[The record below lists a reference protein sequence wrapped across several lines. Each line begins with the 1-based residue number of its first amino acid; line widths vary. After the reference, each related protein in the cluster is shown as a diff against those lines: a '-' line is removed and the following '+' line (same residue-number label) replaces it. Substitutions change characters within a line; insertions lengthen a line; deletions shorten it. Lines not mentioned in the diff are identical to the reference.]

1 MQPEFLEVEDVL
13 QIHTDQME
21 RYGGL
26 LGLRDL
32 GLLISAVSMP
42 KAMHAGRFLHEDI
55 FAMAGA
61 YLFHITRNHP
71 FLDGNKRAGAASALV
86 FLDMHGIE
94 VTADD
99 DALYELVIGVAINA
113 GKGPLFSLDER
124 VELVEQAL
132 EPLRKSAEVVVEPF
146 EGLTVN
152 FARKVGANMVQA
164 SLRCARGSRQ
174 AAGAHHPSKSKVVRH
189 VSLSSN
195 TKPVA

>member
-1 MQPEFLEVEDVL
+1 MQPE
-13 QIHTDQME
+13 IE

-42 KAMHAGRFLHEDI
+42 KAMHAGHFLHEDI

-71 FLDGNKRAGAASALV
+71 FLDGNKRTGAASALV

-99 DALYELVIGVAINA
+99 DALFELVIGVAS
-113 GKGPLFSLDER
+113 GT
-124 VELVEQAL
+124 VEKPGVAEF
-132 EPLRKSAEVVVEPF
+132 LRTHSD
-146 EGLTVN
+146 
-152 FARKVGANMVQA
+152 R
-164 SLRCARGSRQ
+164 
-174 AAGAHHPSKSKVVRH
+174 
-189 VSLSSN
+189 
-195 TKPVA
+195 

>member
-42 KAMHAGRFLHEDI
+42 KAMYAGQFLHEDI

-99 DALYELVIGVAINA
+99 DALYELVIDVASGTVDKPA
-113 GKGPLFSLDER
+113 VADF
-124 VELVEQAL
+124 
-132 EPLRKSAEVVVEPF
+132 LRTHSA
-146 EGLTVN
+146 
-152 FARKVGANMVQA
+152 R
-164 SLRCARGSRQ
+164 
-174 AAGAHHPSKSKVVRH
+174 
-189 VSLSSN
+189 
-195 TKPVA
+195 

>member
-42 KAMHAGRFLHEDI
+42 RAMYAGRFLHEDI

-86 FLDMHGIE
+86 FLDMHDIE
-94 VTADD
+94 VTVDD
-99 DALYELVIGVAINA
+99 DALYELVIGVASGTVDSPA
-113 GKGPLFSLDER
+113 VAEF
-124 VELVEQAL
+124 
-132 EPLRKSAEVVVEPF
+132 LRTHSA
-146 EGLTVN
+146 
-152 FARKVGANMVQA
+152 R
-164 SLRCARGSRQ
+164 
-174 AAGAHHPSKSKVVRH
+174 
-189 VSLSSN
+189 
-195 TKPVA
+195 

>member
-1 MQPEFLEVEDVL
+1 MQPEFLEVEGVL
-13 QIHTDQME
+13 QIHVDQIE

-42 KAMHAGRFLHEDI
+42 KAMHAGHLLHEDI

-71 FLDGNKRAGAASALV
+71 FLDGNKRTGAASALV

-99 DALYELVIGVAINA
+99 DALFELVIGVAS
-113 GKGPLFSLDER
+113 GT
-124 VELVEQAL
+124 VEKPGVAEF
-132 EPLRKSAEVVVEPF
+132 LRTHSA
-146 EGLTVN
+146 
-152 FARKVGANMVQA
+152 R
-164 SLRCARGSRQ
+164 
-174 AAGAHHPSKSKVVRH
+174 
-189 VSLSSN
+189 
-195 TKPVA
+195 